1 MALDPTLAQN
11 FYASLWGT
19 KIQHQPTQSTVLGSY
34 SILSKDNVEWATII
48 AYSTIERAI
57 QNKVVN
63 LMLFA
68 HLLQNNFFSNL
79 ANDYILYFTNPAPI
93 NQAAFDN
100 WHSGVCNQII
110 DFLKHCNVHQQ
121 VATYGIAQKIVN
133 MTFKHLSCF
142 SDAQTKPDHFKFC
155 HMPIDRKILFWIKK
169 QGVSVTSSI
178 SSWSTLDYNT
188 YTKLQDDI
196 RNYLSNKTA
205 VLNKTPTVLEAE
217 FVIWPDA
224 KFNIEQALKAKK
236 NNQSYTLQWNY

>member
-63 LMLFA
+63 PMLFA
-68 HLLQNNFFSNL
+68 YLLQNNFFSNL

-100 WHSGVCNQII
+100 WHRNECKKII
-110 DFLKHCNVHQQ
+110 NVLEHCNAQKI
-121 VATYGIAQKIVN
+121 ATYGIAQKIIN

-142 SDAQTKPDHFKFC
+142 SDAQMKPDHFKFC
-155 HMPIDRKILFWIKK
+155 HMPIDSKILFWIKK

-178 SSWSTLDYNT
+178 SSWSTLDDAT
-188 YTKLQDDI
+188 YTTLQDDI
-196 RNYLSNKTA
+196 RKHLDSLKRLKRISSNTTA
-205 VLNKTPTVLEAE
+205 LEAE
-217 FVIWPDA
+217 FDIWA
-224 KFNIEQALKAKK
+224 KAK
-236 NNQSYTLQWNY
+236 NNQP